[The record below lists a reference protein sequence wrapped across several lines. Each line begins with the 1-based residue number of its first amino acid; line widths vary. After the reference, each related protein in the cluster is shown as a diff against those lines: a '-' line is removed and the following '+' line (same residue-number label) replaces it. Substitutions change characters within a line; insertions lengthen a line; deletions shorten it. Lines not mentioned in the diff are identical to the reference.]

1 MDGVPEPFE
10 AEHEALL
17 DPLAIQDI
25 TVEGAKFSIR
35 PPLG

>member
-25 TVEGAKFSIR
+25 K
-35 PPLG
+35 